1 MCQYG
6 IFPVGA
12 FALLGTLFHRRFSI
26 NAALIED
33 PSGKKQSLIT
43 IYQMLIIRHELIFIF
58 PILRLRIISSQFYQY
73 NIRLKI
79 L

>member
-33 PSGKKQSLIT
+33 PSGKKQHIGVSNK
-43 IYQMLIIRHELIFIF
+43 IRG
-58 PILRLRIISSQFYQY
+58 
-73 NIRLKI
+73 
-79 L
+79 